1 MKTAFLRVRSSKTYQ
16 FLVPPVPP
24 EDSGQI
30 LHVAD
35 QLRQR
40 IPADHYDFDAAK
52 AAVVA
57 ATAF

>member
-16 FLVPPVPP
+16 FLVPP